1 MDYKDYYKILG
12 VPRTAD
18 DKAIRRAYRKLAKES
33 HPDLHPDDAAASQ
46 RFKDVAEAYEVLG
59 DADKRAKYDKFGA
72 AWRQSE
78 RAGGAD
84 GFDWSQWGGAPGGR
98 RAGAPG
104 GGRTNVRNLSP
115 EDLEAIF
122 GRGGGGGFSD
132 FFESLFGGGMGG
144 GMGGG
149 AGDDAQAG
157 RRSRVGG
164 SRQAAMPP
172 RGGDLEAAVPITLAE
187 AYGGTAR
194 QLQLDGRRIEV
205 RIPPGVKTG
214 SKVRVRGEGQPGQ
227 AGAGDL
233 FLIVEVQPDPRFQR
247 DGDDL
252 RAAVKV
258 PLYTAL
264 LGGEA
269 AVPMPD
275 GSSSAR
281 LTIPPETRNGQRFRL
296 SGKGM
301 PKLRAPDTRGDL
313 FVTVDVELPRD
324 LTDEERS
331 MFETLAKLR
340 PAP

>member
-1 MDYKDYYKILG
+1 
-12 VPRTAD
+12 
-18 DKAIRRAYRKLAKES
+18 
-33 HPDLHPDDAAASQ
+33 
-46 RFKDVAEAYEVLG
+46 
-59 DADKRAKYDKFGA
+59 
-72 AWRQSE
+72 
-78 RAGGAD
+78 
-84 GFDWSQWGGAPGGR
+84 
-98 RAGAPG
+98 
-104 GGRTNVRNLSP
+104 
-115 EDLEAIF
+115 
-122 GRGGGGGFSD
+122 
-132 FFESLFGGGMGG
+132 
-144 GMGGG
+144 
-149 AGDDAQAG
+149 
-157 RRSRVGG
+157 
-164 SRQAAMPP
+164 MPP

>member
-33 HPDLHPDDAAASQ
+33 HPDLHPDDKAAAQ

-72 AWRQSE
+72 AWRQAE
-78 RAGGAD
+78 RTGGAD
-84 GFDWSQWGGAPGGR
+84 GFDWSKWGGAPGGQR
-98 RAGAPG
+98 GRAPG
-104 GGRTNVRNLSP
+104 GQRSTVRNLSP

-132 FFESLFGGGMGG
+132 FFESLFGGGIGGGVGGDPTMGG
-144 GMGGG
+144 RTTRGG
-149 AGDDAQAG
+149 AQHAA
-157 RRSRVGG
+157 
-164 SRQAAMPP
+164 RQAMPS
-172 RGGDLEAAVPITLAE
+172 RGGDLEAAVPISLAE
-187 AYGGTAR
+187 AYSGTAR
-194 QLQLDGRRIEV
+194 QLQLDGRRLEV

-233 FLIVEVQPDPRFQR
+233 FLIVEVQSDPRFQR

-252 RAAVKV
+252 RTTVRV

-264 LGGEA
+264 LGGEVD
-269 AVPMPD
+269 VPMP
-275 GSSSAR
+275 GGGASAR

-301 PKLRAPDTRGDL
+301 PKLRAPESRGDL
-313 FVTVDVELPRD
+313 FVTVDVELPRG
-324 LTDEERS
+324 LSDEERRLIG
-331 MFETLAKLR
+331 ELAKLR
-340 PAP
+340 AGG